1 MVAKRKAVD
10 RERLELDYRAGLH
23 TFKEMAAAHGLSG
36 PRIKQIADQEG
47 WARDLG
53 AKIRQTALAKLST
66 PPPNP
71 GKVQTEAEI
80 VEQGSDNIV
89 TIVLAHQRDAGRV
102 RNLAMTMLQELEA
115 ATKAPMLI
123 KDMQTVL
130 AMHAAGE
137 EIPSDMLNR
146 ADLALHQVMTLDS
159 RAGTLKSLSETLTK
173 VVAIEREAY
182 GVGPVDPTKPPPADP
197 AVGAFTDFQAFK
209 SKFMAAVARHNP
221 GVIEQ

>member
-23 TFKEMAAAHGLSG
+23 TFKEMAATHGLSG

-47 WARDLG
+47 WTRDLG

-66 PPPNP
+66 PPPSP

-80 VEQGSDNIV
+80 VEKGSDNIV

-102 RNLAMTMLQELEA
+102 RNLAMTMLQELET
-115 ATKAPMLI
+115 ATRAPMLP
-123 KDMQTVL
+123 KDMQTIL
-130 AMHAAGE
+130 AMHVAGA
-137 EIPSDMLNR
+137 EIPSEMLNR
-146 ADLALHQVMTLDS
+146 ADMALNQVLTLDS

-173 VVAIEREAY
+173 VVAIEREAH
-182 GVGPVDPTKPPPADP
+182 GVGTVDQNKAQTDP
-197 AVGAFTDFQAFK
+197 AAGAFSDFQAFK
-209 SKFMAAVARHNP
+209 AKFHAAVERHNA
-221 GVIEQ
+221 GVIQQ